1 MALISG
7 TRLGPY
13 EIHSPLGAGGMGE
26 VYRARDTRLERT
38 VAIKI
43 LPAHFSSDPV
53 RRQRFEREAKIISI
67 LNHPHICVVHDIGH
81 QDGIDYLVMECIEG
95 ETLTKRLEKGPLPL
109 DQVVKIGAEVAD
121 ALDRAH
127 RSGIVHRD
135 LKPGNIMLT
144 ATGAKLLDFGLAKPA
159 MALANAATLTGS
171 ALKADTPVTEQGTIV
186 GTFQYMSPEQVEGK
200 EVDGRSDIFS
210 LGAVLY
216 EMVTGKRAFAGKSRL
231 SVASAILERE
241 PEPISAIK
249 PMTPPGL
256 DHVILRC
263 LAKNPEERWQSAA
276 DLRAEI
282 KWAGTPGEP
291 AAAAARKFSTW
302 LASLLATVFGVV
314 ALIGIVGWW
323 KGASNPEAVMR
334 ISVLPPAGSTL
345 DLVGRNGAPA
355 LSPDGSSIAFVAVK
369 DDKPFIWLRRLD
381 SLEATQIRGT
391 EGGYF
396 PFWSPDGRYLA
407 FFADGKLKKL
417 PAEGGSPQIICGAE
431 DARGGSWGKSGD
443 IIFAPNRFSGL
454 FRVSASGG
462 QPVEVTK
469 NNDFPNGGT
478 HRWPFFLPDGR
489 HFLYLSAPV
498 GSEDEISAI
507 HFASLD
513 GSDNRVV
520 INASSNPV
528 FGSGYLLYAAH
539 GTLYAAPFNTRR
551 GVLSGEGQPVADSML
566 YDRLYSRG
574 IFSASENGILV
585 YRQGTAPNA
594 RLTWMDRKGKELA
607 YLGEPAAYGGVRLS
621 PDASRGAVS
630 LTTANG
636 VETWVFDTKR
646 GTRTLLTYGPPLG
659 DVVWAP
665 DGKWLYF
672 AKWAS
677 HAGGIYRKAA
687 DGSGQEEQLLASE
700 VRRFVPTGISP
711 DGKYLAFHFSSPNTK
726 LDIWILPLQGEHKPF
741 PYLETPFDEMNAQ
754 FSPDGRWMA
763 YQSDETGK
771 AEIYVARFP
780 DPTGRIQISTTGAA
794 QPVWSRDGTKLYF
807 LTSTND
813 LMETDIAWHLG
824 NPIVGAPHKLFNAH
838 AKNNPTS
845 MFDVASDGRFLVVSS
860 GSESAEPITLVTNW
874 TAGLKK

>member
-53 RRQRFEREAKIISI
+53 RRQRFEREAKAISI

-95 ETLTKRLEKGPLPL
+95 ETLGNRLEKGPLPL

-159 MALANAATLTGS
+159 VALANAATLTGS
-171 ALKADTPVTEQGTIV
+171 ALKADSPVTEQGTIV

-210 LGAVLY
+210 FGAVLY

-241 PEPISAIK
+241 PEPISAIR
-249 PMTPPGL
+249 PITPPAL
-256 DHVILRC
+256 DHVIRRC
-263 LAKNPEERWQSAA
+263 VAKNPEERWQSAA

-282 KWAGTPGEP
+282 KWAGTTGGPTG
-291 AAAAARKFSTW
+291 AAAARKYSTW
-302 LASLLATVFGVV
+302 PALVV
-314 ALIGIVGWW
+314 AALLVVMALTGIVGWW
-323 KGASNPEAVMR
+323 KGASKPEAVLR
-334 ISVLPPAGSTL
+334 ASVLPPAGATL
-345 DLVGRNGAPA
+345 DLRGRNGPPA

-369 DDKPFIWLRRLD
+369 DDKSFIWLRRLD
-381 SLEATQIRGT
+381 SLEATQIHGT

-396 PFWSPDGRYLA
+396 PFWSPDGHYLA

-417 PAEGGSPQIICGAE
+417 RAAGGSPQMICDAE

-443 IIFAPNRFSGL
+443 IIFAPNPLSGL

-469 NNDFPNGGT
+469 NNDFPNGGS

-489 HFLYLSAPV
+489 HFLYLSGQN
-498 GSEDEISAI
+498 GSEDESSAI

-520 INASSNPV
+520 LNASSNPV
-528 FGSGYLLYAAH
+528 FASGYLLYVVQ
-539 GTLYAAPFNTRR
+539 GTLYAAPFNPLR
-551 GVLSGEGQPVADSML
+551 GVLAGEGQPVADSMRYDPL
-566 YDRLYSRG
+566 YARG
-574 IFSASENGILV
+574 IFSASENGILA
-585 YRQGTAPNA
+585 YRQRTASNA
-594 RLTWMDRKGKELA
+594 RLIWMDRTGKELA
-607 YLGEPAAYGGVRLS
+607 HLGEPAAYGGVRLS
-621 PDASRGAVS
+621 PDDSRSAIS

-636 VETWVFDTKR
+636 AETWVFDTKR
-646 GTRTLLTYGPPLG
+646 GTRTLLTYGPPLA

-672 AKWAS
+672 AKRAS
-677 HAGGIYRKAA
+677 HTSGIYRKAA

-700 VRRFVPTGISP
+700 VHSFPTGISP
-711 DGKYLAFHFSSPNTK
+711 DGKYLAFHFASPGSK

-741 PYLETPFDEMNAQ
+741 PYLETPFSEINAR

-763 YQSDETGK
+763 YQSNETGR
-771 AEIYVARFP
+771 AEIYVTRFP
-780 DPTGRIQISTTGAA
+780 DPTGKIQVSSTGGA
-794 QPVWSRDGTKLYF
+794 QPVWGRDGRNLYF
-807 LTSTND
+807 LTSTDD
-813 LMETDIAWHLG
+813 LMETNIAWHLG
-824 NPIVGAPHKLFNAH
+824 NPIVGTPHKLFNAH
-838 AKNNPTS
+838 AKNSLPS
-845 MFDVASDGRFLVVSS
+845 MFDVAFDGRFLVVSS
-860 GSESAEPITLVTNW
+860 GSESAAPITLVTNW
-874 TAGLKK
+874 TAALKK